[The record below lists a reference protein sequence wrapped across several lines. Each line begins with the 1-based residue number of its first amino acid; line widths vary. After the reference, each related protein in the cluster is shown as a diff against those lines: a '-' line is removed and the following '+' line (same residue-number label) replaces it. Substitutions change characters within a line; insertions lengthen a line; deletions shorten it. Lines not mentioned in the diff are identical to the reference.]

1 MCGEFTNDDQE
12 EYVHEDYG
20 AMLAQQDENKTDKEE
35 QEKSY
40 EAGRV
45 W

>member
-20 AMLAQQDENKTDKEE
+20 EIMARRDECKTNEESDKEYAE
-35 QEKSY
+35 RH
-40 EAGRV
+40 RV